1 MKEKLPSN
9 GPGEV
14 TILKADLLDPQA
26 YSEGLDK
33 DGTVVHL
40 AALTGR
46 ASAEE
51 HFRVNAQ
58 GTEALLNECRR
69 TGVRRILFVSSIA
82 AKFPAKSYYYAQAKL
97 RAEDAVR
104 NSGLDF
110 TIIRPTIILGRGSSV
125 LSALQKLATLP
136 VIPIFG
142 NGRVLVQPI
151 YVDDVA
157 EYILQVLEQERFRN
171 ETLELG
177 GPAVLTMEE
186 LLQRIRRARR
196 GGDESRGA
204 SLHIPLG
211 FLMRSLQ
218 AAESAGFG
226 RLLPLSAGQLASFRF
241 DGTIETNGLYESR
254 RASLKDV
261 QEMLELSLAAA

>member
-1 MKEKLPSN
+1 
-9 GPGEV
+9 
-14 TILKADLLDPQA
+14 
-26 YSEGLDK
+26 
-33 DGTVVHL
+33 
-40 AALTGR
+40 
-46 ASAEE
+46 
-51 HFRVNAQ
+51 
-58 GTEALLNECRR
+58 
-69 TGVRRILFVSSIA
+69 
-82 AKFPAKSYYYAQAKL
+82 
-97 RAEDAVR
+97 
-104 NSGLDF
+104 
-110 TIIRPTIILGRGSSV
+110 
-125 LSALQKLATLP
+125 
-136 VIPIFG
+136 
-142 NGRVLVQPI
+142 VQPI

-261 QEMLELSLAAA
+261 QEMLELSLAAAWC